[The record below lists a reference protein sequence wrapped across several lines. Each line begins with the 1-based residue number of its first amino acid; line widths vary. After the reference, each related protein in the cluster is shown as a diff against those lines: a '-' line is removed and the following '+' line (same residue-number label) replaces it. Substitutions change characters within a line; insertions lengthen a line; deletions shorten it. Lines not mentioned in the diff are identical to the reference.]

1 MCLKISLILKAEWT
15 SCVRFFDLNLW
26 HTILGITFWM
36 IRSTFVQQFLLS
48 NLTSKWRPNAQGL
61 ASYYKHNIQQQKLQ
75 GNTYLRL
82 TVTTLHEHA
91 PFTVHN
97 YLSLF
102 DLWLL
107 SSFSNISYHKHITR
121 NNHNKNN
128 NKNNPA
134 KQIYKSKQSILLQRL
149 NNKQMNK
156 SSRRRRRRDSQSKQE
171 SFHIKWQTFF

>member
-1 MCLKISLILKAEWT
+1 
-15 SCVRFFDLNLW
+15 
-26 HTILGITFWM
+26 M
-36 IRSTFVQQFLLS
+36 IRRTFVQQFLLS

-91 PFTVHN
+91 PFTVQN
-97 YLSLF
+97 YLSLYVVIF
-102 DLWLL
+102 GFYPH
-107 SSFSNISYHKHITR
+107 STYNISYHKHITR
-121 NNHNKNN
+121 NNHNN

-156 SSRRRRRRDSQSKQE
+156 SSKRTTRDSRSKQRVFISNGKRFSKIPKRE
-171 SFHIKWQTFF
+171 KFHLQSFP

>member
-1 MCLKISLILKAEWT
+1 
-15 SCVRFFDLNLW
+15 
-26 HTILGITFWM
+26 M

-97 YLSLF
+97 YLSLSVVF
-102 DLWLL
+102 FGFYRHSKISVTTNTSQETTTKQQQQEQ
-107 SSFSNISYHKHITR
+107 SS
-121 NNHNKNN
+121 
-128 NKNNPA
+128 
-134 KQIYKSKQSILLQRL
+134 
-149 NNKQMNK
+149 
-156 SSRRRRRRDSQSKQE
+156 
-171 SFHIKWQTFF
+171 

>member
-1 MCLKISLILKAEWT
+1 
-15 SCVRFFDLNLW
+15 
-26 HTILGITFWM
+26 M

-97 YLSLF
+97 YLSLS

-107 SSFSNISYHKHITR
+107 SSFSNISYHITR

-149 NNKQMNK
+149 NNKQINK
-156 SSRRRRRRDSQSKQE
+156 SSRRRRKRDSQSKQE

>member
-1 MCLKISLILKAEWT
+1 
-15 SCVRFFDLNLW
+15 
-26 HTILGITFWM
+26 M

-97 YLSLF
+97 YLSLS

-107 SSFSNISYHKHITR
+107 SSFYNISYHKHITR
-121 NNHNKNN
+121 NNHNNH

-149 NNKQMNK
+149 NNKQINK
-156 SSRRRRRRDSQSKQE
+156 SSRRRRKRDSQSKQE